1 MSALVVEPLAGSTLL
16 AACAGSGTITLG
28 GAATVLLGVG
38 AALASLETAGWVLS
52 GLTLDSVGFR
62 ADGCPVLLRY
72 DGLNRVSRDTRS
84 MDFVVFHR
92 FARELSRF
100 LTTEENE
107 SLVRILDSLRRDPA
121 WLGRLPSIIRA
132 EIDLS
137 PVPQWIQSDIHQS
150 RSTSSD
156 QAEKSIPD
164 NHRSVSWRER
174 VSRQLQSIAS
184 MSYSG
189 VRLWCV
195 AVCGGALII
204 ASGLLLR

>member
-1 MSALVVEPLAGSTLL
+1 MSALAVEPLVGNTLL
-16 AACAGSGTITLG
+16 AVCADSGTIPFG

-38 AALASLETAGWVLS
+38 AALAALETAGWVLS

-72 DGLNRVSRDTRS
+72 DGLNRVSRDTCS
-84 MDFVVFHR
+84 MDFVVFDR

-107 SLVRILDSLRRDPA
+107 ALVRILHSLRSDPA

-132 EIDLS
+132 EIDLA
-137 PVPQWIQSDIHQS
+137 PVPQWIQSDTHQS
-150 RSTSSD
+150 RSTRSD
-156 QAEKSIPD
+156 QAEKSMPD
-164 NHRSVSWRER
+164 NQHSVSRREG
-174 VSRQLQSIAS
+174 VIRQLQSIAS
-184 MSYSG
+184 MRYSG
-189 VRLWCV
+189 ARLWCA